1 MGCCRCGGKG
11 RSNRWRGRNVVERV
25 AVKLM
30 MRVLVAAV
38 GCWDDRERE
47 RERKTKR
54 EGGRNREEADFLLTL
69 DPIFVLLRP

>member
-1 MGCCRCGGKG
+1 
-11 RSNRWRGRNVVERV
+11 VVERV

-47 RERKTKR
+47 RERERDKER
-54 EGGRNREEADFLLTL
+54 RWQEPGRG
-69 DPIFVLLRP
+69 

>member
-1 MGCCRCGGKG
+1 MVALMGCCRCEGKG

-47 RERKTKR
+47 REIDRERERERERERKKDGER
-54 EGGRNREEADFLLTL
+54 RW
-69 DPIFVLLRP
+69 